1 MAGTEVVVIH
11 AGLQLVCWAFL
22 LPFSL
27 YIVRSKL
34 HKDWT
39 LHHRNLNLAIVIGV
53 LGAVLT
59 IVIAH
64 LTESSQSSHG
74 HRRLG
79 GGHGGESK
87 KVNLPHKET
96 GWTLVALMG
105 CQFFLLGLLRPDES
119 SSYKPH
125 WRILHKGT
133 GYVIALMSVYQ
144 IVSGFMYA
152 SVTTEIR
159 ILIVSIFLP
168 IIVVLWVIAYYFY
181 LRNIPSDRFISKV
194 ETETIEEG
202 GAQELIV
209 AAIDTKQVC
218 HSPDEENDEK
228 L

>member
-1 MAGTEVVVIH
+1 
-11 AGLQLVCWAFL
+11 
-22 LPFSL
+22 
-27 YIVRSKL
+27 
-34 HKDWT
+34 
-39 LHHRNLNLAIVIGV
+39 
-53 LGAVLT
+53 
-59 IVIAH
+59 
-64 LTESSQSSHG
+64 
-74 HRRLG
+74 
-79 GGHGGESK
+79 
-87 KVNLPHKET
+87 
-96 GWTLVALMG
+96 
-105 CQFFLLGLLRPDES
+105 
-119 SSYKPH
+119 
-125 WRILHKGT
+125 
-133 GYVIALMSVYQ
+133 MSVYQ

-202 GAQELIV
+202 GAQELVV